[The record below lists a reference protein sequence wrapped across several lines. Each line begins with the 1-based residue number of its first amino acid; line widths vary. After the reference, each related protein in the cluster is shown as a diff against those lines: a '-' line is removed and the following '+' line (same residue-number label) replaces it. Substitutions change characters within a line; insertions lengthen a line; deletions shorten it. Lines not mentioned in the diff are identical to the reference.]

1 MTCTSPVHVVSLQ
14 DEVTIVEQ
22 VLESLNIKVDLVA
35 LFLSGGPVQHG
46 KKVGKRFYMQ
56 ANFW

>member
-1 MTCTSPVHVVSLQ
+1 MNNTNTYNNNTKNIVSY
-14 DEVTIVEQ
+14 IVF
-22 VLESLNIKVDLVA
+22 IRYAYK
-35 LFLSGGPVQHG
+35 HG